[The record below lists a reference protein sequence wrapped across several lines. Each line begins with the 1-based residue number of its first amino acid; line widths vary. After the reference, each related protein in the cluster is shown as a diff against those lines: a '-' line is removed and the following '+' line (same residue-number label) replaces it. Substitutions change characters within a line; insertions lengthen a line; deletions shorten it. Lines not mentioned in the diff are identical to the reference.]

1 MQHAFKSFGKWC
13 SFPQEFEAT
22 REKITQDTNYYL
34 QLTQRKEKHTK
45 KRKNIANF
53 YVTRNII
60 LQSASCFQH
69 FLLSN
74 INPVSQSTQLTLSR
88 NFPFSVLNTT
98 MGGYIFLRKHSYCT
112 FLCFHEIFLTYKLH
126 GIWRFIFK
134 KTLDKIKDA
143 LSVMI
148 WPNCCLLRSHTQF
161 KGRW

>member
-74 INPVSQSTQLTLSR
+74 INPVSQSTQLTISR

-98 MGGYIFLRKHSYCT
+98 MGGYIFLRKHS
-112 FLCFHEIFLTYKLH
+112 IFYVFTRYFSPINCEEFEDLSLKKHWIKL
-126 GIWRFIFK
+126 WMLF
-134 KTLDKIKDA
+134 
-143 LSVMI
+143 
-148 WPNCCLLRSHTQF
+148 Q
-161 KGRW
+161 